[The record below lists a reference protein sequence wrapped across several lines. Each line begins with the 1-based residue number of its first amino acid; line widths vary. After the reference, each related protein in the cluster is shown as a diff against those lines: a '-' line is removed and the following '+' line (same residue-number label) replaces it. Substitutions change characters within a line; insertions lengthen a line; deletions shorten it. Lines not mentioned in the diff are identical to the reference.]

1 MTADR
6 LAAWGILRAEQTVAA
21 ARAAGLELACAA
33 TLLEKESYGGRNVWG
48 SDPVQTGGTYVKG
61 SEVTR
66 AAYLAYK
73 ARRRELGAQGVGPCQ
88 LTWPGFQ
95 DQADARGGC
104 WDPAVNMAVGF
115 ETLAGLIRAHGLRD
129 GFRRYNGSGP
139 AAERYATDAL
149 GKLAA
154 WRDRLGSPSP
164 TPRPTVEDD
173 EMTPEQERLLREVH
187 GKLHQLHPSRADWRL
202 LGWSAPSAHRD
213 DALGYAI
220 NADAR
225 AFEARELLQTLRA
238 EVAELAERIERV
250 QTGGGVDPAAL
261 LDALAE
267 RLRG

>member
-6 LAAWGILRAEQTVAA
+6 LTAWGILRAEQTVTA

-115 ETLAGLIRAHGLRD
+115 ETLAQLIRSHGLRD

-154 WRDRLGSPSP
+154 WRDRLGTVPSP
-164 TPRPTVEDD
+164 TPRPTVEDTLSWTVDKGAPKVPDYYRHAPAGATLPDPLVALAWSTAHAAHARD
-173 EMTPEQERLLREVH
+173 E
-187 GKLHQLHPSRADWRL
+187 A
-202 LGWSAPSAHRD
+202 AA
-213 DALGYAI
+213 A
-220 NADAR
+220 
-225 AFEARELLQTLRA
+225 RA
-238 EVAELAERIERV
+238 EVRGLREDLEAFAGQLADVQATLATV
-250 QTGGGVDPAAL
+250 QTGGVDPHAL

-267 RLRG
+267 RLRA